1 MAEILSFSKARKID
15 AKQKNEKRADKNRI
29 KFGRTKAE
37 KELAKSKQEKN
48 KKKIDDHLIDR

>member
-1 MAEILSFSKARKID
+1 MK
-15 AKQKNEKRADKNRI
+15 KRADENRI